1 MRFFI
6 IIMGI
11 AIGNLIAVGADTNIE
26 NIVKSGIATRDE
38 LDTLTTNDIPKN
50 FRVRVESENV
60 QDYTKKVY
68 FRGDQKILEVM
79 WRTNCVG
86 SMSNMF
92 VATIYDGTN
101 KIGKVSSFSDGMVN
115 FMQPRNTRNDYDM
128 ITSIKTNGLAK
139 LMFSNDKGYL
149 QIIELKGRETGLM
162 NDLEYTKST
171 TLIEDVGKPLVEA
184 IKNDTK
190 KSPEK

>member
-1 MRFFI
+1 
-6 IIMGI
+6 MGI

-26 NIVKSGIATRDE
+26 NIVKSGIATRNE
-38 LDTLTTNDIPKN
+38 LDTLTTNDIPEN
-50 FRVRVESENV
+50 FRVRVECENV

-79 WRTNCVG
+79 WRTNWIG
-86 SMSNMF
+86 SMSNIF

-101 KIGKVSSFSDGMVN
+101 KIGNVSSFSDGMVN
-115 FMQPRNTRNDYDM
+115 IMQPRKTRNDYDM

-162 NDLEYTKST
+162 NDLEYTKSA

-184 IKNDTK
+184 IKNDAK